1 MDPRDGGYQQGEGRQ
16 LVREA
21 CMLRESK
28 LDVLHSRSDNSEV
41 IMCRG
46 VLDQETCGELEAII
60 ERALDDG
67 VQRLRLDF
75 VGLVTV
81 DEEALRCLRT
91 TSRRCRESGAV
102 FEVQASGH
110 VRTTIAASGIEEL
123 SPTGQ
128 P

>member
-1 MDPRDGGYQQGEGRQ
+1 MEPRGAGYQQKEGRQ

-41 IMCRG
+41 IICRG

-60 ERALDDG
+60 DQALDDR

-75 VGLVTV
+75 VGLVTI
-81 DEEALRCLRT
+81 DEEALRCLRAT
-91 TSRRCRESGAV
+91 ARRCRESGAV
-102 FEVQASGH
+102 FEVEASGH

-123 SPTGQ
+123 GPTVH